1 MSQAINF
8 SLGLVLEEKKTHKK
22 QNNCTLQAS
31 LPAFFNSPQ
40 R

>member
-1 MSQAINF
+1 MSQAISF
-8 SLGLVLEEKKTHKK
+8 SLGLVLEEKKHKK